1 MLNQST
7 RAHNAVNSNYGLNA
21 LERMTMEQLKERY
34 DDIQLCEVRDEV
46 IVIDAHVTGRQKDI
60 RLTHKAVIIE
70 DMPIAEVVKN
80 LSLANAVTLK
90 EYVRQCYVYGY
101 REMDLVH
108 LVDNYFQA
116 ICEGVLVRSKRII
129 TIRLGKDEGV
139 QVGQSLTKE
148 DGIRIMLDHVDGYTQ
163 NLITKL
169 VHTRARY
176 YTALVHATISVGIA
190 SPDQEKIKATE
201 EKRLLQRAAGESG
214 YRTADIPTVQ
224 SVKAEFDSGLTT
236 YERIV
241 PMDEVQYIPRYTV
254 VSPTG
259 LVKDAHTEN
268 EFMLLL
274 SKHL

>member
-1 MLNQST
+1 MSNQYA
-7 RAHNAVNSNYGLNA
+7 RGMNSNYGLNA

-34 DDIQLCEVRDEV
+34 DDIQLCEVRDDA
-46 IVIDAHVTGRQKDI
+46 IIIDAHVTGRQQDI
-60 RLTHKAVIIE
+60 RLTHKAIIIE
-70 DMPIAEVVKN
+70 DMSITEVVKN
-80 LSLANAVTLK
+80 LSLGNAVTLK

-116 ICEGVLVRSKRII
+116 FCEVNLLRSRRIF

-139 QVGQSLTKE
+139 EVGQSLTKE
-148 DGIRIMLDHVDGYTQ
+148 DGIKIMLDHVDGYAQ

-176 YTALVHATISVGIA
+176 YTALAHATISVGIA
-190 SPDQEKIKATE
+190 SPDQEKIKASE

-214 YRTADIPTVQ
+214 YRTVDIPTVQ

-241 PMDEVQYIPRYTV
+241 PMVEAQYIPRYTV

-274 SKHL
+274 AKHL